1 MVATADPP
9 VAPTNLGIPL
19 DVPPWLDTGTTL
31 QDTQDLSQS
40 LLSRTQAPDSD
51 EFFPVTSTRG
61 RSTMTAAPVFL
72 PPETVGVPQGGPPN
86 TYAALD
92 DVLLVA
98 TPDRNG
104 DELRPVAGTAAADSE
119 SIKALLNK
127 LFDEFFGP
135 DSPPMPTPLRIK
147 GLFDAGARLVDR
159 FLSNINE
166 EHQRHATCT
175 NQQFTSIKES
185 ELFTRGALRAD
196 ITLLQTE
203 TGDTLGPA
211 INTLAGLAALAR
223 KLEQDVTDL
232 METSARAT

>member
-9 VAPTNLGIPL
+9 VAPTNLGIPF

-31 QDTQDLSQS
+31 HDTQDSSQS

-51 EFFPVTSTRG
+51 RFFPVTSTRG
-61 RSTMTAAPVFL
+61 HSTTTAAAAFL
-72 PPETVGVPQGGPPN
+72 PPESVGVPQEGPPN
-86 TYAALD
+86 AYAALD
-92 DVLLVA
+92 DASLVA

-104 DELRPVAGTAAADSE
+104 DELRLVAGTAATDSE
-119 SIKALLNK
+119 SIKALLDK

-135 DSPPMPTPLRIK
+135 DSPPAPTPLRIK

-159 FLSNINE
+159 FLSNINK

-175 NQQFTSIKES
+175 NQQFTSIKEL

-196 ITLLQTE
+196 ITLLRTE

-211 INTLAGLAALAR
+211 INTLAGLAAFAR
-223 KLEQDVTDL
+223 KLEQDVTRL